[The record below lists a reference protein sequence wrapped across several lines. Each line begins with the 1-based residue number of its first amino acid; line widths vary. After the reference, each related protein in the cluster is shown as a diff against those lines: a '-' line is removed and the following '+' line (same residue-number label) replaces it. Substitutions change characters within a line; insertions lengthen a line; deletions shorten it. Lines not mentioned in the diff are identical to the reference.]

1 MRKSEVE
8 STYSKRASRW
18 KLIIFLLII
27 ALIITVILSLNVG
40 YYQISFDDILKIL
53 AKQIPF
59 VNGLVDYTPKLPGDP
74 SVLLLVRLPRII
86 AGVLVGSA
94 LAASG
99 VLFQGI
105 FRNPMADPFVIGV
118 SSGASVG
125 AALATLFAAG
135 FVFLG
140 IGAVQIAAFV
150 FALITIFFV
159 YNISRIGSRVPVMTL
174 LLSGLA
180 VTFFSSAVVTLL
192 QFISGKELFSI
203 VAWLAGGFSNVTW
216 LAIWAITPF
225 VLIGIIAAY
234 FYARDLNLLALGE
247 DTAQNLGVDI
257 ERVKKVLLFLGS
269 MVTAAAVSISG
280 LIGFVGLI
288 IPHMT
293 RLVIGPDHRILLPTS
308 TIIGAIFLVVC
319 DDAAR
324 MMTGT
329 IMGSLQLPV
338 GVITALSGA
347 PFFVYLLRRKKTSYA
362 L

>member
-1 MRKSEVE
+1 MSKNEVE

-18 KLIIFLLII
+18 KLIILLLII
-27 ALIITVILSLNVG
+27 ALIITVIASLNVG
-40 YYQISFDDILKIL
+40 YYGISFEDILKIL
-53 AKQIPF
+53 GKQIPF
-59 VNGLVDYTPKLPGDP
+59 LNSFVDYTPKLPGDP
-74 SVLLLVRLPRII
+74 NVLLLVRLPRII
-86 AGVLVGSA
+86 AGVLVGAA

-135 FVFLG
+135 FVFFG

-150 FALITIFFV
+150 SALITIFFV

-180 VTFFSSAVVTLL
+180 VTFFSSAIVTLL

-203 VAWLAGGFSNVTW
+203 VAWLAGGFSNITW

-225 VLIGIIAAY
+225 ILIGIIAAY

-257 ERVKKVLLFLGS
+257 ERVKKILLFLGS
-269 MVTAAAVSISG
+269 MVTAAAVSVSG

-319 DDAAR
+319 DDVAR
-324 MMTGT
+324 LMTGS
-329 IMGSLQLPV
+329 IMGALQLPV